1 MSEPTNV
8 SHLHTVNEV
17 ADDPVPRFH
26 RKRELGDDEM
36 DITPMIDIT
45 FLLLIYFLVAAHLD
59 NKASVELPKAR
70 YGATVPVRES
80 VILTVE
86 KGEQGTSR
94 VFRGDGVDTAN
105 EFTARNLEDR
115 EKEIID
121 YIQTGLSEPVSPRR
135 KYVLIKASPTVK
147 HREVS
152 RVAKAVGLIPEV
164 EQLHIAVLE
173 DQ

>member
-1 MSEPTNV
+1 MSV
-8 SHLHTVNEV
+8 SHLHTVEEV
-17 ADDPVPRFH
+17 AEDPVPRFH

-70 YGATVPVRES
+70 YGTTVPVRES
-80 VILTVE
+80 VILTID
-86 KGEQGTSR
+86 KGEQGGSR
-94 VFRGDGVDTAN
+94 VFRGDGLDPAN
-105 EFTARNLEDR
+105 EFTSINLEDR

-121 YIQTGLSEPVSPRR
+121 YIKVGLAEPVSPRKR
-135 KYVLIKASPTVK
+135 HVLIKASPTVK

-152 RVAKAVGLIPEV
+152 RVAKAVGQVEEV

-173 DQ
+173 GSK